1 MTISLPEL
9 VSVFGSTYLD
19 YIFQKPPAY
28 VWSVFLLLFARLL
41 PIFAIVPFLGAKLF
55 PAPIK
60 VGIGLSWMA
69 IIFPKVLMATQLY
82 NYLSDNTFYFLLIK
96 ELCIGVFIGFI
107 LAFPFYA
114 AQSAGSFITNQQGIQ
129 GLEGA
134 TSLISIEQT
143 SPHGIFY
150 HYFVTIVFWLSGG
163 HKIILSVLLQ
173 SLEALPI
180 HHFLPMEMMSLQAP
194 FWTTMIKMCQLC
206 LIMTIQL
213 SAPAAVAM
221 LMSDLFLGIINR
233 MAPQVQVIYL
243 LSALKAF
250 MGLLF
255 LTLAWW
261 FIVKQIDYFTLAWFK
276 ETPVMLLG
284 AHPPQIL

>member
-1 MTISLPEL
+1 MGINLPEL
-9 VSVFGSTYLD
+9 VSHLGSAYLD
-19 YIFQKPPAY
+19 YIFKLPPAY
-28 VWSVFLLLFARLL
+28 VWSVFLLLLARLL
-41 PIFAIVPFLGAKLF
+41 PIFSIVPFLGAKLF
-55 PAPIK
+55 PSPIK
-60 VGIGLSWMA
+60 IGIGLSWLA
-69 IIFPKVLMATQLY
+69 IIFPKVLMDTRIA
-82 NYLSDNTFYFLLIK
+82 NYTNEDLFYILLIK
-96 ELCIGVFIGFI
+96 EMIIGIVIGFI

-129 GLEGA
+129 GLEGS
-134 TSLISIEQT
+134 TSPISIEQT

-150 HYFVTIVFWLSGG
+150 HYFVTIAFWSLGG
-163 HKIILSVLLQ
+163 HRIIFSLLLQ
-173 SLEALPI
+173 SLEVIPI
-180 HHFLPMEMMSLQAP
+180 HNFFPPQLMSLHAP
-194 FWTTMIKMCQLC
+194 IWSTLIKICQLS

-213 SAPAAVAM
+213 SAPAALAM

-261 FIVKQIDYFTLAWFK
+261 FIIKQIDYFTLAWFK
-276 ETPVMLLG
+276 EIPMMLFGSKPLV
-284 AHPPQIL
+284 L

>member
-1 MTISLPEL
+1 MAISLPEL

-19 YIFQKPPAY
+19 YILQKPAAY
-28 VWSVFLLLFARLL
+28 VWSVFLLLCARLL

-60 VGIGLSWMA
+60 IGIGLSWLA
-69 IIFPKVLMATQLY
+69 IIFPKVLMATHIH
-82 NYLSDNTFYFLLIK
+82 NYLNDDVFYILIIK
-96 ELCIGVFIGFI
+96 ELCIGTLIGFV
-107 LAFPFYA
+107 LSFPFYA

-150 HYFVTIVFWLSGG
+150 HYFVTIVFWLGG
-163 HKIILSVLLQ
+163 GQKIVLSLLLQ
-173 SLEALPI
+173 SLEVIPI
-180 HHFLPMEMMSLQAP
+180 HQFLPSEMMSLHAP
-194 FWTTMIKMCQLC
+194 IWMALLKMCQLC

-261 FIVKQIDYFTLAWFK
+261 FIVKQIDYFTMAWFN
-276 ETPVMLLG
+276 EAPFILLG
-284 AHPPQIL
+284 SNPNVL

>member
-1 MTISLPEL
+1 MAISLPEL
-9 VSVFGSTYLD
+9 VSVFDSKYLD
-19 YIFQKPPAY
+19 YILHKPPAY
-28 VWSVFLLLFARLL
+28 VWSVFLLLLSRLL
-41 PIFAIVPFLGAKLF
+41 PIFAIVPFLGGKLF

-60 VGIGLSWMA
+60 IGIALSWVA
-69 IIFPKVLMATQLY
+69 IIFPKVLMSTHIA
-82 NYLSDNTFYFLLIK
+82 NYLDDDMFYILIVK
-96 ELCIGVFIGFI
+96 EICIGTLIGFI
-107 LAFPFYA
+107 LSFPFYA

-163 HKIILSVLLQ
+163 HRIVLTILLQ
-173 SLEALPI
+173 SLEVIPI
-180 HHFLPMEMMSLQAP
+180 HKFLPMEMMSLDAP
-194 FWTTMIKMCQLC
+194 IWVALIKMCQLC

-276 ETPVMLLG
+276 ETPIMLLG
-284 AHPPQIL
+284 SNPKVL

>member
-1 MTISLPEL
+1 MATLPEVL
-9 VSVFGSTYLD
+9 SGLSSSYID
-19 YIFQKPPAY
+19 YIFQKPADY
-28 VWSVFLLLFARLL
+28 VWTVFLLLFARVLSML
-41 PIFAIVPFLGAKLF
+41 AIIPFLGAKLF
-55 PAPIK
+55 PSPIK
-60 VGIGLSWMA
+60 IGISLSWIA
-69 IIFPKVLMATQLY
+69 LIFPQVIQDTSIVHYQDL
-82 NYLSDNTFYFLLIK
+82 DIFYILLIK
-96 ELCIGVFIGFI
+96 EILIGFLI
-107 LAFPFYA
+107 GFLFSFPFYA

-134 TSLISIEQT
+134 TSLVSIEQT

-150 HYFVTIVFWLSGG
+150 HYFVTMVFWLAGG
-163 HKIILSVLLQ
+163 HRIVLSVLLQ
-173 SLEALPI
+173 SLEIIPLHAVFPE
-180 HHFLPMEMMSLQAP
+180 EMMSLRAP
-194 FWTTMIKMCQLC
+194 MWVAILKLCQLC

-213 SAPAAVAM
+213 SAPAAVVM

-276 ETPVMLLG
+276 EIPVMLFG
-284 AHPPQIL
+284 THPPKVL

>member
-1 MTISLPEL
+1 MAISLPEL
-9 VSVFGSTYLD
+9 VSSFSSRYLD
-19 YIFQKPPAY
+19 YIFQHPPAY
-28 VWSVFLLLFARLL
+28 VWSVFLLLLSRLL

-55 PAPIK
+55 PSPIK
-60 VGIGLSWMA
+60 IGIGLSWLA
-69 IIFPKVLMATQLY
+69 LIFPLVLSQTHIT
-82 NYLSDNTFYFLLIK
+82 NYLDDNIFYFLIIK
-96 ELCIGVFIGFI
+96 EIFIGTLIGFI
-107 LAFPFYA
+107 LSFPFYA

-150 HYFVTIVFWLSGG
+150 HYFVTITFWLVGG
-163 HKIILSVLLQ
+163 HRIILAIVLQ
-173 SLEALPI
+173 SLAVIPI
-180 HHFLPMEMMSLQAP
+180 HSFVPIEMMSLKAP
-194 FWTTMIKMCQLC
+194 VWVAIIKMCQLC
-206 LIMTIQL
+206 LVMTIQL

-255 LTLAWW
+255 LTLSWW

-276 ETPVMLLG
+276 ETPYMLLG
-284 AHPPQIL
+284 KHANVL

>member
-1 MTISLPEL
+1 MGISLPEL
-9 VSVFGSTYLD
+9 FSNLGSAYLD
-19 YIFQKPPAY
+19 YIFQHPPAY
-28 VWSVFLLLFARLL
+28 VWSVFLLLLARLL
-41 PIFAIVPFLGAKLF
+41 PIFAVAPFLGAKLF
-55 PAPIK
+55 PSPIK
-60 VGIGLSWMA
+60 IGIGLSWLA
-69 IIFPKVLMATQLY
+69 IIFPKVLADTQIT
-82 NYLSDNTFYFLLIK
+82 NYMDNNLFYVLLVK
-96 ELCIGVFIGFI
+96 EMIIGIVIGFV

-143 SPHGIFY
+143 SPHGILY
-150 HYFVTIVFWLSGG
+150 HYFVTIVFWLVGG
-163 HKIILSVLLQ
+163 HRIVISLLLQ
-173 SLEALPI
+173 TLEVIPI
-180 HHFLPMEMMSLQAP
+180 DSFFPAEMMSLSAP
-194 FWTTMIKMCQLC
+194 IWITMIKMCQLC
-206 LIMTIQL
+206 LVMTIQL
-213 SAPAAVAM
+213 SAPAALAM

-261 FIVKQIDYFTLAWFK
+261 FIIKQIDYFTLAWFK
-276 ETPVMLLG
+276 EVPIMLLG
-284 AHPPQIL
+284 SNPQVL

>member
-1 MTISLPEL
+1 MATSLPAL
-9 VSVFGSTYLD
+9 FSGLGSTYLD
-19 YIFQKPPAY
+19 YIFAYPAFY
-28 VWSVFLLLFARLL
+28 VWSVFLLVLARLL
-41 PIFAIVPFLGAKLF
+41 PIFAMVPFLGAKLF

-60 VGIGLSWMA
+60 IGIGLSWLA
-69 IIFPKVLMATQLY
+69 ILFPKVLTDTHVAD
-82 NYLSDNTFYFLLIK
+82 YLSDHLFYLLLIK
-96 ELCIGVFIGFI
+96 EVCIGLLIGFV
-107 LAFPFYA
+107 LSFPFYA

-150 HYFVTIVFWLSGG
+150 HYFVAIVFWLAGG
-163 HKIILSVLLQ
+163 HQIILSIFLQ
-173 SLEALPI
+173 SLQVIPI
-180 HHFLPMEMMSLQAP
+180 HSFLPQEMLSLHAP
-194 FWTTMIKMCQLC
+194 IWTALIKMCQLC

-213 SAPAAVAM
+213 SAPAAAAM

-255 LTLAWW
+255 LTLSWW
-261 FIVKQIDYFTLAWFK
+261 FIAKQIDYFALAWFQ
-276 ETPVMLLG
+276 ETPHIILG
-284 AHPPQIL
+284 ASPSVL

>member
-1 MTISLPEL
+1 MGLSLPEL
-9 VSVFGSTYLD
+9 VSCLGSSYLD
-19 YIFQKPPAY
+19 YLFQRPPAY
-28 VWSVFLLLFARLL
+28 VWSIFLLLLARLL
-41 PIFAIVPFLGAKLF
+41 PIFAVAPFLGAKLF

-60 VGIGLSWMA
+60 IGIGLSWMA
-69 IIFPKVLMATQLY
+69 VIFPKVLMDTQVT
-82 NYLSDNTFYFLLIK
+82 NYLDNDIFYILLVK
-96 ELCIGVFIGFI
+96 EMFIGIVIGFI

-150 HYFVTIVFWLSGG
+150 HYFVTIVFWLAGG
-163 HKIILSVLLQ
+163 HRIVLTLLLQ
-173 SLEALPI
+173 SLEVIPI
-180 HHFLPMEMMSLQAP
+180 HSFFPPEMMSLQAP
-194 FWTTMIKMCQLC
+194 IWITLIKMCQLC

-213 SAPAAVAM
+213 SAPAAIAM

-261 FIVKQIDYFTLAWFK
+261 FIIKQIDYFTLAWFK
-276 ETPVMLLG
+276 ETPFMLLG
-284 AHPPQIL
+284 SNPKVL